1 MFVERERDWLLTKLR
16 EAKGKFNELQAIRAQ
31 KGNGSLEEGMSLL
44 SNDSSYTLD
53 FGHHP
58 QAIKPQSGGTKEESG
73 NKWKARLENDYGV
86 TRDHAMVGALSH
98 MIVSTDNGDNR
109 SLSTMGHLT
118 QHTRGLPGQTRGPV
132 QKSLKSKR
140 TLGKLVA
147 ARAKQEA
154 IGDFIGQCANS
165 CRKGTFAALAKLK
178 PR

>member
-1 MFVERERDWLLTKLR
+1 MTKLR
-16 EAKGKFNELQAIRAQ
+16 EAKGKFNDLQAIRAQ
-31 KGNGSLEEGMSLL
+31 KGNVGLEEGMSLL

-53 FGHHP
+53 FGQQMH
-58 QAIKPQSGGTKEESG
+58 QLTTLRQQQEQSNNKHLKDNST

-98 MIVSTDNGDNR
+98 MIVTTDNTDNR

-118 QHTRGLPGQTRGPV
+118 QQSKGFPV
-132 QKSLKSKR
+132 RNTMHKSLKSKK

-154 IGDFIGQCANS
+154 IADFIGQCANS
-165 CRKGTFAALAKLK
+165 CKKGSFATLSKQK